1 MEESSMSNEYPKLDD
16 VLADQFEEIA
26 RAEEV
31 QDMVQGGQHTTL
43 MLSEAQ
49 RSARREA
56 LWGELSTN
64 YPQLVDSR
72 QAPSLPVQHAQ
83 IERRDFDTGRISFSN
98 GVPVGGSGHLAL
110 FSDGTYSFNGHF
122 HVSGAPSYNYGLVLV
137 VADVHNR
144 PITFAHTGRLH
155 GTFESGSRDDNFA
168 GTANN
173 AMISQLWNSGLGT
186 SWYWRANTNINV
198 LAAINSVIQAAGY
211 VAAVAAI
218 VV

>member
-1 MEESSMSNEYPKLDD
+1 MEESSMSNKYPKLDD

-31 QDMVQGGQHTTL
+31 QDMVHGGQHTTL

-64 YPQLVDSR
+64 YPQVVDSR
-72 QAPSLPVQHAQ
+72 PAPKLPVQHAQ
-83 IERRDFDTGRISFSN
+83 IDRRDFDTGRISFSN

-122 HVSGAPSYNYGLVLV
+122 HVSGVLSYNYGLVLV

-144 PITFAHTGRLH
+144 PITFAHTSRLH
-155 GTFESGSRDDNFA
+155 GTFESGSRNDDFA

-173 AMISQLWNSGLGT
+173 AIISQLWNSGLGA
-186 SWYWRANTNINV
+186 SWYWRASTNINV
-198 LAAINSVIQAAGY
+198 QAAISSVIQAAGY

-218 VV
+218 VA